1 MGYDYAEIARTI
13 RALLR
18 NGEIRDYDDEI
29 ANRLTEAAEICEELS
44 RNEGPVQAK

>member
-13 RALLR
+13 RALL

-29 ANRLTEAAEICEELS
+29 ANRLTEAAEICESLARGAE
-44 RNEGPVQAK
+44 K